1 MSDSIKSRLKSDM
14 VVAMKAKD
22 KDRLATIRLLNAAIK
37 QIEIDEK
44 KDLSDADVLA
54 LLDKQA
60 KQRRESIKQFLEAG
74 REELAKQ
81 EQDELE
87 IIQTYLPEQLSEAE
101 LAKLVS
107 EAVAESQAASMQD
120 MGKVMAIL
128 KPKVQGRCDMGA
140 MSKLVKDALA
150 G

>member
-44 KDLSDADVLA
+44 KDLNDADVLA

-60 KQRRESIKQFLEAG
+60 KQRRESIKQFLDAG

-107 EAVAESQAASMQD
+107 DAVAESQAASMQD